1 LALSGQY
8 DGEYVA
14 GCASDRCGYF
24 GTWPSTPRQATVLT
38 LKPVLYLVDMERMYT
53 RRGLLTEQYP
63 VRSKSI
69 FDAIFVIITHLP
81 LALQMLN
88 IRLRRQYPLCQ
99 LLGGRMVSWILHEK
113 SNSQSLTRTYFIQ
126 IHCHPFR
133 RSGSRL
139 ETSRSP
145 WIDFCGLI
153 RGLLLVCRRPIS
165 RSSSPNVAAGSLR
178 LVEPLLV
185 ILVRRHQLLLTL
197 PLMALLSLILLD
209 YNSQY
214 SVVYRI
220 PSPNITFLQPQF
232 LCNKSPAMPTIFG
245 MECWATLPYHAS
257 GCKCLCFGCFAII
270 SLWKNQTFSHYVKV
284 TTEGPLALRSRWWQ

>member
-1 LALSGQY
+1 MHIHPSQFINYRAVHEFRGPCCLCASDGGDSYTESAVYLALSGQY

-99 LLGGRMVSWILHEK
+99 LLGGRMVS
-113 SNSQSLTRTYFIQ
+113 
-126 IHCHPFR
+126 
-133 RSGSRL
+133 
-139 ETSRSP
+139 
-145 WIDFCGLI
+145 
-153 RGLLLVCRRPIS
+153 
-165 RSSSPNVAAGSLR
+165 
-178 LVEPLLV
+178 
-185 ILVRRHQLLLTL
+185 
-197 PLMALLSLILLD
+197 
-209 YNSQY
+209 
-214 SVVYRI
+214 
-220 PSPNITFLQPQF
+220 
-232 LCNKSPAMPTIFG
+232 
-245 MECWATLPYHAS
+245 
-257 GCKCLCFGCFAII
+257 
-270 SLWKNQTFSHYVKV
+270 
-284 TTEGPLALRSRWWQ
+284 